1 MPELAGETLPTPPG
15 QKGQKGLRS
24 PRPPTPP
31 HLAAK
36 HKAPETSL
44 QLPNICS
51 PWPARKKISS
61 KGQKALFFF
70 FFFLNLP
77 ALPGAMESGRSSWAE
92 VLDVLCKKISFGGGG
107 GDCLVR
113 IIGRMVVSFLLLPF
127 CKLHSHGIF
136 CSFHFCKL
144 SRVGLAKGGFAEDC
158 LLLWI

>member
-1 MPELAGETLPTPPG
+1 MPPG
-15 QKGQKGLRS
+15 QKGLRNP

-31 HLAAK
+31 HPAAK
-36 HKAPETSL
+36 HKAPETSFSP

-51 PWPARKKISS
+51 PWPALKKISS

-70 FFFLNLP
+70 FLTYPLSP
-77 ALPGAMESGRSSWAE
+77 VPWSLEDQAGRRF
-92 VLDVLCKKISFGGGG
+92 LDVLCKKYLLGG
-107 GDCLVR
+107 LFR
-113 IIGRMVVSFLLLPF
+113 IIGGMVVSFLLLLPF